1 MRKLLLAALI
11 CTPLV
16 AESNEPAK
24 RLEES
29 AAVFSE
35 IMSAPDKGI
44 PDELLEKAQC
54 IVIVPGLK
62 KGAFIVGGQYGKGYL
77 SCRRKN
83 GRGWS
88 APGTVRMEGGSVG
101 FQIGGSE
108 TDVIMLVMNQRGADK
123 LLSSQF
129 TVGAEGEGAAGPVGR
144 SSTAETDALMRAE
157 ILSRS
162 RASGAFAGIALNGAT
177 LRQDVDDNQALYG
190 KKLENRDI
198 VTTGIAPPSSAAKL
212 LALLNRYHTRESD

>member
-129 TVGAEGEGAAGPVGR
+129 TVGAEGEVAAGPVGR

-157 ILSRS
+157 ILS
-162 RASGAFAGIALNGAT
+162 
-177 LRQDVDDNQALYG
+177 
-190 KKLENRDI
+190 
-198 VTTGIAPPSSAAKL
+198 
-212 LALLNRYHTRESD
+212 

>member
-1 MRKLLLAALI
+1 MKL
-11 CTPLV
+11 
-16 AESNEPAK
+16 K
-24 RLEES
+24 RLGIVCLSAGVLYGGES
-29 AAVFSE
+29 AATRLKTSAEVLTE

-129 TVGAEGEGAAGPVGR
+129 TLGAE
-144 SSTAETDALMRAE
+144 
-157 ILSRS
+157 
-162 RASGAFAGIALNGAT
+162 
-177 LRQDVDDNQALYG
+177 
-190 KKLENRDI
+190 
-198 VTTGIAPPSSAAKL
+198 
-212 LALLNRYHTRESD
+212 